1 MTRSSNST
9 APGLVPGRIPGL
21 IRRLGPNDTEGF
33 TDHLLRLDADARA
46 ARFGGAVA
54 GAALR
59 DHARLALGGAAVVL
73 GYLEDDVLRGAGELH
88 DLAGSRPAAGEAAF
102 SVEADWQGRGI
113 GSKLMRRVLSAATAR
128 GIRRVVVVCQS
139 SNRMMRRLAGH
150 FEAELEIVGTETT
163 GHLTAP
169 AATPLTLMRAAI
181 VDGFDLAAE
190 NVERQARLFLATL
203 PDRAA

>member
-9 APGLVPGRIPGL
+9 APGLVPGRIQ
-21 IRRLGPNDTEGF
+21 RLGPNDTDGF

-46 ARFGGAVA
+46 ARFGGLVSDS
-54 GAALR
+54 ALR
-59 DHARLALGGAAVVL
+59 DHALLALAGGAVVL
-73 GYLEDDVLRGAGELH
+73 GYVTDGVLRGAGELH
-88 DLAGSRPAAGEAAF
+88 DIEGTRPATGEAAF

-139 SNRMMRRLAGH
+139 SNRMMRQLAGH
-150 FEAELEIVGTETT
+150 FDARLDIVGTETT
-163 GHLTAP
+163 GHLTTP
-169 AATPLTLMRAAI
+169 SATPLTLMRAA
-181 VDGFDLAAE
+181 VRDGFDLAAE
-190 NVERQARLFLATL
+190 NVERQARLFLSTL

>member
-9 APGLVPGRIPGL
+9 APGLVPGI
-21 IRRLGPNDTEGF
+21 IRRLGPHDTDGF
-33 TDHLLRLDADARA
+33 AAHLLRLDADARA
-46 ARFGGAVA
+46 ARFGGLVSDS
-54 GAALR
+54 ALR
-59 DHARLALGGAAVVL
+59 DHALLALAGGAVVL
-73 GYLEDDVLRGAGELH
+73 GYVIDGVLRGVGELH
-88 DLAGSRPAAGEAAF
+88 DQPGSSPATGEAAF
-102 SVEADWQGRGI
+102 SVEAGWQGRGI

-150 FEAELEIVGTETT
+150 FDARLEIVGTETT
-163 GHLTAP
+163 GHLTTP
-169 AATPLTLMRAAI
+169 AATPLRLLRVA
-181 VDGFDLAAE
+181 VSDGFDLAAE